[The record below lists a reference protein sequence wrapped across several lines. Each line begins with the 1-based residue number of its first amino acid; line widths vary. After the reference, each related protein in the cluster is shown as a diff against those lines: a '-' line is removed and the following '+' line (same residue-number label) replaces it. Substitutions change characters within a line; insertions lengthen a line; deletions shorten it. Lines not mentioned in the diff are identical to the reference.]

1 MTSRAMLFG
10 LNYNS
15 SPESKLRGCINDVE
29 RFAEFLKND
38 YDKIEVY
45 TDKHNDYNVTGYSIV
60 NKLFRLAVDS
70 QRYKYEKVWIHYSGH
85 GCSIYDYNGD
95 EKDRKDEC
103 IIPTDYQKN
112 GVITDDLLKKIFRYF
127 YKDTKVI
134 CVFDCCHS
142 GTIGDLKYHYKDN
155 KYPFVDNN
163 SSPCQANIIM
173 LSGCKDNQTSAD
185 AWNVKNLREF
195 SGAMSSCLL
204 ILLESNKHC
213 DIFKLIKELQISLKN
228 KGFSQIPQLTSSF
241 IINHN
246 QKLF

>member
-1 MTSRAMLFG
+1 MLFG

-112 GVITDDLLKKIFRYF
+112 GVITDDLLKKIFM
-127 YKDTKVI
+127 
-134 CVFDCCHS
+134 
-142 GTIGDLKYHYKDN
+142 G
-155 KYPFVDNN
+155 
-163 SSPCQANIIM
+163 
-173 LSGCKDNQTSAD
+173 
-185 AWNVKNLREF
+185 
-195 SGAMSSCLL
+195 
-204 ILLESNKHC
+204 
-213 DIFKLIKELQISLKN
+213 
-228 KGFSQIPQLTSSF
+228 
-241 IINHN
+241 HN
-246 QKLF
+246 TN